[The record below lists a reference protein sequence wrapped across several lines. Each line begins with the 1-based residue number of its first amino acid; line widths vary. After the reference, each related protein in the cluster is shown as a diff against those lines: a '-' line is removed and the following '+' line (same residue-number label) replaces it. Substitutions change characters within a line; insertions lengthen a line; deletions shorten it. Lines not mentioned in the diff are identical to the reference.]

1 MRSKKNGGVAPGYGK
16 TQCSS
21 IGQNQNREVGRGGWG
36 NRVRKEGL
44 WDFQGVGRQKRGN
57 HLKCK

>member
-1 MRSKKNGGVAPGYGK
+1 MMSKKNEGVAPGYGK

-21 IGQNQNREVGRGGWG
+21 IGQYQNRKVGAWENKGR
-36 NRVRKEGL
+36 EECL
-44 WDFQGVGRQKRGN
+44 SDFRGVGVQKRGN